1 MKIPVFALLV
11 TLLGSVPAM
20 AQGMTFGVKA
30 GVNLGNLTFDS
41 EGEKVPVSGR
51 TGPLAGAWVTIPL
64 GWLTVQ
70 PEAVYSVKGASV
82 DVADIEAS
90 VVADYLEVPVL
101 ARFSLPRGLYAA
113 AGPSVGFRLR
123 AKSRTNFGGSVE
135 EMDLKEE
142 VEPLDT
148 GLVVALG
155 MDVRRFVIDG
165 RYTHGLSDIDAD
177 KTDDVTIRT
186 RVFSIAAGFR
196 F

>member
-1 MKIPVFALLV
+1 MKTSALALLL
-11 TLLGSVPAM
+11 TFLGAAPAM
-20 AQGMTFGVKA
+20 AQGLSFGVKA
-30 GVNLGNLTFDS
+30 GVNIGKVTFGGA
-41 EGEKVPVSGR
+41 GERVPVSTR
-51 TGPLAGAWVTIPL
+51 PGPLAGAWVTIPL
-64 GWLTVQ
+64 GWVTVQ
-70 PEAVYSVKGASV
+70 PEALYTVKGASV
-82 DVADIEAS
+82 DIADLEGS
-90 VVADYLEVPVL
+90 VVVDYLEVPVL

-186 RVFSIAAGFR
+186 RVFSLAVGFR